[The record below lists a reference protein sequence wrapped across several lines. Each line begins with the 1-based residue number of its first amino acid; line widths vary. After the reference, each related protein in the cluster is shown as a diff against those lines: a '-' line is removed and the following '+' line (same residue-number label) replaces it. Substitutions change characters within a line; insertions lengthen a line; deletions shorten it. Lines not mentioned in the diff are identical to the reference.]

1 VRGLLGATGPADG
14 SAADPRYL
22 DVWVPA
28 CRRKPLPI
36 ETYRHA
42 FAYIFEGSG
51 TFRDASKPFG
61 VLTEQ
66 GTPDNELVIREIP
79 DPSPLTE
86 GRDFGVLSPGTWRV
100 SDNAAKHAL
109 IIAGVGWGSLPLWL
123 VDRDPAEGRLVR
135 IAAAEFGERGETLVG
150 AYLAHRTDQPLG
162 PAARLVR
169 QALLRYVDGSSA
181 TEPELRRN

>member
-1 VRGLLGATGPADG
+1 
-14 SAADPRYL
+14 
-22 DVWVPA
+22 
-28 CRRKPLPI
+28 
-36 ETYRHA
+36 
-42 FAYIFEGSG
+42 
-51 TFRDASKPFG
+51 
-61 VLTEQ
+61 
-66 GTPDNELVIREIP
+66 VIREIPDPRVELEALSFVPRAAVAAATHPLAARSMGGEPPTASSDLADHLQIVVP

-86 GRDFGVLSPGTWRV
+86 GRDFGVWSPGTWRV

-169 QALLRYVDGSSA
+169 QALLRYVDRSSA